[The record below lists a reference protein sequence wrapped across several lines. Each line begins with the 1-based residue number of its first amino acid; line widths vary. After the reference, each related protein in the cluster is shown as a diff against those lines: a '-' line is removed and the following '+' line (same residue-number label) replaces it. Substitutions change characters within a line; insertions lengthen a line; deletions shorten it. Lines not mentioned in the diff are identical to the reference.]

1 MGLVVLGKSQR
12 RSRSGFRQSS
22 IRKWGW
28 PLLGAGL
35 GCGLLGLVVGIAQ
48 SNSSGSFMPG
58 LLLIAVGASLGNLG
72 FFLLLFGI
80 LEDRIYEA
88 QGITK
93 NGVEWLGQKFP
104 CEAVQE
110 PEL

>member
-1 MGLVVLGKSQR
+1 ML
-12 RSRSGFRQSS
+12 
-22 IRKWGW
+22 
-28 PLLGAGL
+28 AGL
-35 GCGLLGLVVGIAQ
+35 GFGFLGLVVGLLQ
-48 SNSSGSFMPG
+48 SNSTGSFG
-58 LLLIAVGASLGNLG
+58 AGFLLIAVGGGLGNLG

-93 NGVEWLGQKFP
+93 NGVEWLGQRFP
-104 CEAVQE
+104 GEAVQE